1 MLQHIGAGTDV
12 YTALIIRNRI
22 CHTKEDYFLLISYLS
37 PFQQF
42 SAHANISRCLIQ
54 CPIKMR
60 HRDYSSRRVYRLES
74 QDRKRGREDSHDPFR
89 EKICRHLDTE
99 WSRCPNSLTQACQ
112 NTNYSLG
119 LHCDVPMIPPKRR
132 PACFMVSCGA
142 VGPVS

>member
-1 MLQHIGAGTDV
+1 
-12 YTALIIRNRI
+12 
-22 CHTKEDYFLLISYLS
+22 
-37 PFQQF
+37 
-42 SAHANISRCLIQ
+42 
-54 CPIKMR
+54 MR

-74 QDRKRGREDSHDPFR
+74 QDCKPGREDSHGPFR

-132 PACFMVSCGA
+132 RGSVQASMFYGFLWGQLAQCSDVTRIRVESTFVPCALCLLCLLLYPTSDKCV
-142 VGPVS
+142 VWL